1 MREKSKQINELV
13 NYFFESEILREG
25 KKVNSRL
32 TLIGLKEFKSSMALG
47 HDYNATYFE
56 KISFRHKNLVK
67 FFRKMYK
74 RLSHLCNSSEDDFTQ
89 YFACQFIEACNNLDI
104 LEDLNDLLA
113 NDFVF
118 NQRMRFI
125 KDEIE
130 RTLPVVLNPTTKAI
144 NLGTDHK
151 NKKVV
156 AFLDLKK
163 FGASLNAPT
172 KTNENTEIISLLG
185 DDNKLY
191 EAHDKNSTIYT
202 HFIQWFL
209 ANKDSILTEKQLDMY
224 NNLSYLYVPLTDG
237 TKETKKLRAQM
248 YEDMGFNNVDDPR
261 QKMKRLMNN
270 IRKRAIE
277 KYQKE
282 FGDNAFKYGFSYN
295 YRIQERAVLN
305 DLLQMIDNV
314 EQFDDGSED
323 CDIMG
328 NRQIAVS
335 KYVREFYD
343 VFEQFE
349 IVITKGLTLDEKKE
363 IVKTVLG
370 KQLLSNVM
378 IRKIKNNVQT
388 YLKNNPSV
396 DIKPAKQ
403 EFEGYTENLM
413 TGVKDVIVQK
423 RIELE
428 KQQKENDSDDLK
440 GKKLDMSNLFILFN
454 VDSYGNVKIED

>member
-1 MREKSKQINELV
+1 M
-13 NYFFESEILREG
+13 
-25 KKVNSRL
+25 
-32 TLIGLKEFKSSMALG
+32 
-47 HDYNATYFE
+47 
-56 KISFRHKNLVK
+56 
-67 FFRKMYK
+67 
-74 RLSHLCNSSEDDFTQ
+74 
-89 YFACQFIEACNNLDI
+89 
-104 LEDLNDLLA
+104 
-113 NDFVF
+113 
-118 NQRMRFI
+118 
-125 KDEIE
+125 
-130 RTLPVVLNPTTKAI
+130 VLNPTTKAI